1 MKYLLCL
8 SLIACG
14 SGSSSTSLL
23 DAASPT
29 QEADTPDAISFTD
42 SGVLQQDAA
51 QELIQ
56 DVRSEAQPDDA
67 SPDAQEACDMH
78 APETVCNDS
87 TIPKNVIICE
97 RCRWMCNPSL
107 GWAQEPPALPEC
119 AQ

>member
-23 DAASPT
+23 DAASST
-29 QEADTPDAISFTD
+29 QEASAPDVISFID
-42 SGVLQQDAA
+42 SGAPQQDAA
-51 QELIQ
+51 QELVQ
-56 DVRSEAQPDDA
+56 DSRSETQSVDA

-78 APETVCNDS
+78 APEAVCNDS

-97 RCRWMCNPSL
+97 RCRWVCNPSL